1 MELFS
6 LQMFDNEGGGG
17 GERNGISTNK
27 GPSGGSSGLSPG
39 SGGQNSSGP
48 CWKRHLS
55 PYSPASFIIFF
66 LLGRNTLLRVTLKY
80 LSKPEEEEKENRGVS
95 GLDILIF
102 PRKTEWGALD
112 SSSQG
117 KQ

>member
-1 MELFS
+1 MLEEAPFPL
-6 LQMFDNEGGGG
+6 L
-17 GERNGISTNK
+17 
-27 GPSGGSSGLSPG
+27 PSI
-39 SGGQNSSGP
+39 
-48 CWKRHLS
+48 
-55 PYSPASFIIFF
+55 FIIFF

-112 SSSQG
+112 SVLKVNSDNTHS
-117 KQ
+117 